1 MIELSDQHRD
11 FQEAIRSFARREVM
25 PDALSRDEN
34 AEDPAGI
41 LKGLAELGATGIT
54 VPAAYGGLGLDPT
67 TLILTIEELGY
78 ADASVGSALGG
89 HYLAMEGFLL
99 VGGDAVKAKYLPGL
113 ASGELRAAFALTEPD
128 AGSDIAS
135 MRSNA
140 VRDCRGWRLNGTKI
154 FISSARESDVMLVFA
169 KTDGHAG
176 FRGISAFAVPSH
188 SDGIEF
194 SAPLAKLGCRGEHA
208 YEVSLRDVLVPA
220 DALLGEE
227 NAGGRLA
234 MQVVNS
240 SRIDVAALAN
250 GVARRALDLALGY
263 SSARVQFG
271 RSIRDFQAI
280 QLSLGQMDVL
290 VETARL
296 ATYEAARAKEAG
308 KDIRRASAIAKY
320 VASENCFTVVDKAMQ
335 IHGGYGYMKEAEI
348 ERLYRDCR
356 LFRIYEGTSDI
367 QLLTLAKLLP
377 ADPLR

>member
-1 MIELSDQHRD
+1 MIELSDQHRE
-11 FQEAIRSFARREVM
+11 FQEVIRSFARREVM
-25 PDALSRDEN
+25 PGAQSRDEN
-34 AEDPAGI
+34 ADDPAGI
-41 LKGLAELGATGIT
+41 LKQLAELGATGIT

-67 TLILTIEELGY
+67 TLIVTIEELGY

-99 VGGDAVKAKYLPGL
+99 AGDGAVKARYLPGL

-140 VRDCRGWRLNGTKI
+140 VRDGKGWRLNGTKI

-169 KTDGHAG
+169 KTDRDAG
-176 FRGISAFAVPSH
+176 FRGISAFAVPSR
-188 SDGIEF
+188 SDGIEY
-194 SAPLAKLGCRGEHA
+194 STPLAKLGCRGEHA

-220 DALLGEE
+220 DALLGAE

-271 RSIRDFQAI
+271 RSIREFQAI

-308 KDIRRASAIAKY
+308 KDIRRPSAIAKY

-377 ADPLR
+377 AGPLT

>member
-1 MIELSDQHRD
+1 MTELSDQHRQ
-11 FQEAIRSFARREVM
+11 FQELIRSFARREVM
-25 PDALSRDEN
+25 PGALSRDEN

-41 LKGLAELGATGIT
+41 LKQLAELGATGIT
-54 VPAAYGGLGLDPT
+54 VPVAYGGLGLDAV
-67 TLILTIEELGY
+67 TLIVTIEELGY
-78 ADASVGSALGG
+78 ADASVGSVLGG

-99 VGGDAVKAKYLPGL
+99 AGDDAVKARYLPGL

-135 MRSNA
+135 MRSGA
-140 VRDCRGWRLNGTKI
+140 VRDGKGWRLNGTKI

-169 KTDGHAG
+169 KTDGDAG

-188 SDGIEF
+188 SDGIEY

-227 NAGGRLA
+227 NAGGHLA

-271 RSIRDFQAI
+271 RSIREFQAI

-308 KDIRRASAIAKY
+308 KDIRRVSAIAKY
-320 VASENCFTVVDKAMQ
+320 AASENCFAVVDKSMQ

-377 ADPLR
+377 AGPLR